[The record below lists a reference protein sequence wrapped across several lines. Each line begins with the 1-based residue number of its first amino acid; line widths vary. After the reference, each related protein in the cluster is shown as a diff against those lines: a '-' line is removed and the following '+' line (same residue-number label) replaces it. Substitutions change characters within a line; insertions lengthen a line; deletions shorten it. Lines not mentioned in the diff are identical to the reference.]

1 MASMVDVLLVLFVW
15 FLLLNHN
22 EVDANWGLSRKE
34 ELRFKEQLT
43 SLSTSAIR
51 SIHEDGDVYD
61 CIDFYKQ
68 PGFNHPFRKNT
79 TFQILKRKLFME
91 GLQSKTDLPLK
102 IGLKDD
108 GCPYGTVPIRRIDK
122 DEVNSDL
129 KEEPGHH
136 YAMLQTKPDP
146 NRKIDGIE
154 SYFGAFNPKGIEGSQ
169 YSSFRMTLSN
179 GDDNLKT
186 GLTLNGRTQCF
197 NQQCPGYIQLSSE
210 IPLGWPI
217 GRISVVGGIQYA
229 LKLRISKVNAINIS
243 TIESVWLLQLDEDM
257 LMVGLWPT
265 KPIGGGEVYSP
276 LDQPSPPMGTGIHPY
291 GDTRHAAH
299 SRLIGISYENSQ
311 SEFVNPSD
319 AVLYE
324 SDPKSYSVLDC
335 GYEIGYWG
343 RWILYDGPG
352 GIKSD

>member
-136 YAMLQTKPDP
+136 
-146 NRKIDGIE
+146 
-154 SYFGAFNPKGIEGSQ
+154 
-169 YSSFRMTLSN
+169 
-179 GDDNLKT
+179 
-186 GLTLNGRTQCF
+186 LNGRTQCF

-229 LKLRISKVNAINIS
+229 LKLRISKNYMNTGPNS
-243 TIESVWLLQLDEDM
+243 RESVWLLQLDEDM

-265 KPIGGGEVYSP
+265 KVFGRLNDLGNQADWGGRS
-276 LDQPSPPMGTGIHPY
+276 L
-291 GDTRHAAH
+291 
-299 SRLIGISYENSQ
+299 
-311 SEFVNPSD
+311 
-319 AVLYE
+319 
-324 SDPKSYSVLDC
+324 
-335 GYEIGYWG
+335 
-343 RWILYDGPG
+343 
-352 GIKSD
+352 